1 MRKDSLGE
9 RQSQFNST
17 LKTII
22 TTNNNNME
30 SLSIELAS
38 FLGGALSAAGLVTLI
53 YFVIF
58 SARIKIYRDRVNE
71 LGFMA
76 EQAKDNAKKHQS
88 EYDDMRAMYTISSA
102 RNNALKK
109 VNEDLREQVRIQ
121 AEKSINYKLENES
134 LKSNAPQYKRRDK
147 SADADKLKVES
158 KPSNRGKN
166 IRGADGKWV
175 KNIGQVV
182 EKKIPLTLGF

>member
-1 MRKDSLGE
+1 
-9 RQSQFNST
+9 
-17 LKTII
+17 
-22 TTNNNNME
+22 ME

-58 SARIKIYRDRVNE
+58 SARIKIYRERVNE

-76 EQAKDNAKKHQS
+76 EQAKDHAKKHQS

-102 RNNALKK
+102 RNNALKI

-147 SADADKLKVES
+147 SADADKPKVES

-182 EKKIPLTLGF
+182 EKKIPLTLGL

>member
-1 MRKDSLGE
+1 
-9 RQSQFNST
+9 
-17 LKTII
+17 
-22 TTNNNNME
+22 ME

>member
-71 LGFMA
+71 LTEA
-76 EQAKDNAKKHQS
+76 AKDAAKKYRA
-88 EYDDMRAMYTISSA
+88 EYDDMRAMYSISSA

-147 SADADKLKVES
+147 SADVDKPKVES